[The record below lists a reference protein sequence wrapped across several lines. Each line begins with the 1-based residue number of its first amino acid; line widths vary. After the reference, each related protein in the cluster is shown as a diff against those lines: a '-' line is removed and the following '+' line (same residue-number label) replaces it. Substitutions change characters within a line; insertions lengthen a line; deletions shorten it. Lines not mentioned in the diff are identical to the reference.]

1 MGLVLGRHVAR
12 SLGSVSNTSSGVENW
27 FYKREQGEHPS
38 HLAPQQESNPPNPNT
53 NSLNADPNSTIL
65 FAQNLAHAQREVQRL
80 QTLVRQALDGVQNA
94 YHVGYSPKATAAF
107 DICLLSELDK
117 YLELPLRVE
126 IMVELKSALT
136 TLVDTL
142 RQSGVGALPL
152 IAQSTPPPSAQT
164 PTATMLTPTATASG
178 TTTAS
183 TMAATAKPILPP
195 SEPEL
200 LQIATKQVQVLYE
213 QLKAKQENA
222 GVVANLLGV
231 VGGDSSQGR

>member
-1 MGLVLGRHVAR
+1 MSQSQSQAQAQL
-12 SLGSVSNTSSGVENW
+12 SSFG
-27 FYKREQGEHPS
+27 FP
-38 HLAPQQESNPPNPNT
+38 LQQHESNPLNPNT
-53 NSLNADPNSTIL
+53 NNLNADPNSTVL
-65 FAQNLAHAQREVQRL
+65 FARNLAHAQREVLRL
-80 QTLVRQALDGVQNA
+80 QTLSRQALDGVQNA
-94 YHVGYSPKATAAF
+94 YHVGYSPAATA
-107 DICLLSELDK
+107 
-117 YLELPLRVE
+117 E

-136 TLVDTL
+136 TLVAIL

-178 TTTAS
+178 TTTA
-183 TMAATAKPILPP
+183 TTTTGLVRPTVPP

-200 LQIATKQVQVLYE
+200 LHIATKLVQVLYE

-231 VGGDSSQGR
+231 VDGDSSQGRR

>member
-1 MGLVLGRHVAR
+1 M
-12 SLGSVSNTSSGVENW
+12 SQSQSQSQPQSSSFG
-27 FYKREQGEHPS
+27 FPS
-38 HLAPQQESNPPNPNT
+38 QQQQESITLNPST
-53 NSLNADPNSTIL
+53 NNLNADPNSTIL
-65 FAQNLAHAQREVQRL
+65 FAQNLAHAQREVLRL
-80 QTLVRQALDGVQNA
+80 QTLARQALDGVQNA
-94 YHVGYSPKATAAF
+94 YHVGYSPEATA
-107 DICLLSELDK
+107 
-117 YLELPLRVE
+117 E

-178 TTTAS
+178 TTPAS
-183 TMAATAKPILPP
+183 GTTGAAKPAVSP

-231 VGGDSSQGR
+231 VGGDSSQGRR

>member
-1 MGLVLGRHVAR
+1 MSQSR
-12 SLGSVSNTSSGVENW
+12 SQTQPHSSSFGFPSHQQDGPNPLNSNTN
-27 FYKREQGEHPS
+27 
-38 HLAPQQESNPPNPNT
+38 NPNG
-53 NSLNADPNSTIL
+53 DPNSTLL
-65 FAQNLAHAQREVQRL
+65 FAQNLAHAQREVLRL
-80 QTLVRQALDGVQNA
+80 QTLARQALDGVQNA
-94 YHVGYSPKATAAF
+94 YHVGYSPEATT
-107 DICLLSELDK
+107 
-117 YLELPLRVE
+117 E

-183 TMAATAKPILPP
+183 TTAATAKPILPP
-195 SEPEL
+195 SETEL

-231 VGGDSSQGR
+231 VSGDLSHWGRR